1 MCRSV
6 AKKCKFLKYP
16 AKCLDTPSARVRI
29 AILPIGCH
37 NNICNVYNFHLML
50 VLMIWCSSPF
60 WGFSFQPQSVSKI
73 NKYPLL
79 QTTDF
84 FFQFCD
90 KYIFITSLHH
100 RRTHQ
105 HTYWTFRTHGYIVTN
120 LDDSYPV
127 NSNISY
133 PCNYQVQVVYQVGL
147 FQNWCTVLCLTP
159 SKRSKVFTST

>member
-16 AKCLDTPSARVRI
+16 ANCLDTPSARVRI

-84 FFQFCD
+84 FFNFVTN
-90 KYIFITSLHH
+90 IFLLLVFITEELINILTGHFVP
-100 RRTHQ
+100 T
-105 HTYWTFRTHGYIVTN
+105 
-120 LDDSYPV
+120 D
-127 NSNISY
+127 ISY
-133 PCNYQVQVVYQVGL
+133 PTWTIRSQSIQTFHTRAITKFRLCTKLVCFKIDVQSYL
-147 FQNWCTVLCLTP
+147 
-159 SKRSKVFTST
+159 